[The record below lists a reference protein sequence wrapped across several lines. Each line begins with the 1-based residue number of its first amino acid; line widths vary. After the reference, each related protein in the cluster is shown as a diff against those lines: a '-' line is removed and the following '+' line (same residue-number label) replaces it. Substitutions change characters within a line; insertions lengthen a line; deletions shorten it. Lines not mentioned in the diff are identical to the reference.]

1 VKAVAIRVAVGG
13 LLATA
18 FLTALALG
26 FPGQRWNLLAGYE
39 LVLGALAVGGVVAAL
54 RTLRPR
60 GWEARTPFDP
70 RRTRP
75 EDTEPT
81 AELERID
88 RLLVLG
94 SGNAFDAHHRLRPLF
109 RELALERL
117 RGNHAVDLDREP
129 ERARELLGNELWEFV
144 RADRDSGRRSGPG
157 LPLDRAGRF
166 LDTLEA
172 V

>member
-1 VKAVAIRVAVGG
+1 MKALAIRVAVGG

-18 FLTALALG
+18 LLAALAVG
-26 FPGQRWNLLAGYE
+26 FPGQRFNLLAGYE
-39 LVLGALAVGGVVAAL
+39 LVLGALAALVVVAAL
-54 RTLRPR
+54 RALRPR

-70 RRTRP
+70 RRTRT
-75 EDTEPT
+75 EDAEPT
-81 AELERID
+81 ADLERID

-117 RGNHAVDLDREP
+117 RGHAVDLDRDP
-129 ERARELLGNELWEFV
+129 ERARELLGDELWDFV
-144 RADRDSGRRSGPG
+144 RADREPSRSGPG
-157 LPLDRAGRF
+157 LPLDRAARF
-166 LDTLEA
+166 LDALEA